1 MVHCSDFYGW
11 RSPLPDEKCNES
23 LRQELKQDFE
33 NFANLKTSGADSFKS
48 NDIIFLLNNENRK
61 LNDNDFTKSGRFT
74 WFSSGE
80 VGLIPSLCRTEWP
93 LLYWKYISTTKT
105 GDSNVKKQRSTRF
118 TNVRLPDALR
128 HHQ

>member
-33 NFANLKTSGADSFKS
+33 KFANLKTSGADSFKS

-61 LNDNDFTKSGRFT
+61 LNDNDLTESGRFSRQEKLDSYLVCT
-74 WFSSGE
+74 EPSGQ
-80 VGLIPSLCRTEWP
+80 
-93 LLYWKYISTTKT
+93 YYI
-105 GDSNVKKQRSTRF
+105 
-118 TNVRLPDALR
+118 
-128 HHQ
+128 